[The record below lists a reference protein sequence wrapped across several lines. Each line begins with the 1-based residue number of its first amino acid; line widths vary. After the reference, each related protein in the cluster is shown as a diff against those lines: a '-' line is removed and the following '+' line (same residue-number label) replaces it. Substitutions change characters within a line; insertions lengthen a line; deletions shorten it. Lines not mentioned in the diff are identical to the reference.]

1 MQRQT
6 FRHLFGMGG
15 RFVCLE
21 GRGGWQAVN
30 DDLWQAPSS
39 LDADFVWSDE
49 PLYLHCTEA
58 DTALPAHSKI
68 TRFSEASRRIEQ
80 QRLAQLA
87 LEETA
92 ADLRAAA
99 AEQNLVHLLE
109 RMNFHLKEK
118 DIFK

>member
-1 MQRQT
+1 MQRQI

-21 GRGGWQAVN
+21 GRDAWQAVN
-30 DDLWQAPSS
+30 DALWQESSAP
-39 LDADFVWSDE
+39 DAEFVWADE
-49 PLYLHCTEA
+49 PLYLHCTETDA
-58 DTALPAHSKI
+58 AWSAPSKI

-87 LEETA
+87 LDETA

-99 AEQNLVHLLE
+99 EEQSLAHLLE

>member
-21 GRGGWQAVN
+21 GRSGWQAVN
-30 DDLWQAPSS
+30 DALWQTPC
-39 LDADFVWSDE
+39 LPDTEFVWADE
-49 PLYLHCTEA
+49 PLYLHCSEA
-58 DTALPAHSKI
+58 DTALSAESKI
-68 TRFSEASRRIEQ
+68 TRFSEARRRIGQ
-80 QRLAQLA
+80 QRLAQIA
-87 LEETA
+87 LEQTA

-99 AEQNLVHLLE
+99 AEQGLVHLLE